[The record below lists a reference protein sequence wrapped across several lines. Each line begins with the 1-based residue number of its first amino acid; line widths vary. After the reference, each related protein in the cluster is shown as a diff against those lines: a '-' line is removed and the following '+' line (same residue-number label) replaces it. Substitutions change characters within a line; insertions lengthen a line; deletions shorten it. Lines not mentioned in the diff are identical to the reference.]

1 MIEFNFGLVF
11 YFSPEDRKTGF
22 ELRFS
27 RTVRM
32 RVALAIIAARDNHRG
47 ENIYHLMSPPPLS
60 LFLVID
66 PHTYINAHNRPV
78 PAARTRM
85 LPTDQ
90 SGLIELRFAVL
101 RPANDRRDISAASGV
116 FAR

>member
-1 MIEFNFGLVF
+1 
-11 YFSPEDRKTGF
+11 
-22 ELRFS
+22 
-27 RTVRM
+27 M
-32 RVALAIIAARDNHRG
+32 RVALAIITVRDNHRG
-47 ENIYHLMSPPPLS
+47 ENIYHLISLPPPSLS
-60 LFLVID
+60 LSLMID
-66 PHTYINAHNRPV
+66 PHPYINAHNRPV